1 MLARPLLLAGACPE
15 AKSSGKFLFFLFALV
30 VTSSFSQK
38 AWWSTL
44 HAPTTH
50 PHHPP
55 PTNPPSPSLS
65 ALLLGKFTSVG
76 KSRLVHNRSVFLDL
90 FLFLRDCHQSRFS
103 FNRNQPFS
111 TVTPLLDRKKSLMKR
126 NPERRDISR

>member
-1 MLARPLLLAGACPE
+1 MLSRPLLLAGACPE
-15 AKSSGKFLFFLFALV
+15 AKSSGKFLFFPFFPSLSPRPLAKRLGG
-30 VTSSFSQK
+30 Q
-38 AWWSTL
+38 L
-44 HAPTTH
+44 CMH
-50 PHHPP
+50 PHHPL
-55 PTNPPSPSLS
+55 PTHKPTITISLY